1 MRLLISVLFV
11 PSALFSQDFDR
22 EIRPLLKERCV
33 ECHGPEKQKAD
44 LRLDAKPN
52 VFKGGE
58 SGAAIIAAKSA
69 DSPLFKRITA
79 SGDERM
85 PPKGE
90 PLTAAQISNIKAWI
104 DAGAVWPENAEDKA
118 ATVDE
123 RVKHWAYQPLKVA
136 SALAESLGLKPE
148 LLSIDSFIEAKL
160 QEKGLSFSPPAD
172 ARTLTRRAHF
182 IITGLPPIDSQT
194 MGQSDNEMRK
204 APGSLSPHPI
214 VSLSSYES
222 LIDQLLSSRHY
233 GEKWARHWLDV
244 VRFADSNGFETNHER
259 PNSWRYRDYVIDA
272 FNTDK
277 PFDRFMFE
285 QIAGDT
291 CGADVATGFIV
302 GGPVDRVKGQ
312 DKNLQLMQRADELSD
327 MVNTTGTAFLAT
339 TMGCAKCHNHKFDPV
354 TQIDFYAMQAVFS
367 GVQHG
372 DRPIKDASHAAQE
385 KKADELRQKLAPMN
399 VQLAAYQPK
408 SVLGRRVAMGEEE
421 ATFLKT
427 PKGAAPTE
435 YDVGKEQGQLN
446 DPGDAHRFPNIGE
459 SYRYFD
465 EAPGTDCVAWTP
477 KRSGKHRV
485 WVSWGVWTTHA
496 PDARFI
502 LETNGKQTEIGTINQ
517 RQFADG
523 KPAIAGKKR
532 WSSFKSLGEHELA
545 ANSRI
550 LLRMGSTS
558 APMAADIIL
567 LEDLSANPSSLISHL
582 SPHIRPPVLHTA
594 NTDLFAPTTAKHLRF
609 VIDDSY
615 SNNACIDELEIF
627 GSSGEN
633 LALKAKTT
641 SSGDFGPS
649 AIHKLEH
656 INDGKFGN
664 SRSWIAKER
673 KGWVQFD
680 FAQPQEVSRVV
691 WSRDR
696 STSGQ
701 VYTDRLATAYRI
713 EVSDDAKTWKNVASQ
728 ADRLSAR
735 FNKKVTTIPSSSNA
749 PADLVAK
756 VDALQKELQNF
767 TEPPMAYAGTFR
779 QPEPTHRL
787 HRGDHM
793 SPREVVA
800 PDGLSLFK
808 EKLGS
813 FHLAPDAPEQQRRL
827 AFAKWLTDP
836 RNPLPARV
844 MVNRIWHYVFGTG
857 LVATPSDFGH
867 MGFKPTHPELLDWL
881 ADEFIKSGW
890 SVKHIQRLILTSKTF
905 QQASSIYDL
914 RFTTYDLAG
923 KEIVNHKSKII
934 SAAQQL
940 DATNTL
946 LWRFAPRRL
955 DAEIIR
961 DSILAVTGSLDLTPG
976 GPGFMLYEPNANYA
990 RNWIAE
996 TGDFE
1001 REDYRRMIYSL
1012 KLRMEPDAIF
1022 AAFDAPD
1029 GGQVCPSRPR
1039 STTPLQALNLFNS
1052 SFLLEQAAILA
1063 AKAKNVT
1070 TAYQLVYQRPPTKD
1084 ELTTAESFVK
1094 QEGLQAFCRALL
1106 NSNEFLFLE

>member
-1 MRLLISVLFV
+1 MKSLVLSVLSV
-11 PSALFSQDFDR
+11 PSVLFSQDFDR

-44 LRLDAKPN
+44 LRLDAKPHA
-52 VFKGGE
+52 FKGGE
-58 SGAAIIAAKSA
+58 SGAAIVPAKSSA
-69 DSPLFKRITA
+69 SPLFQRITA

-90 PLTAAQISNIKAWI
+90 PLTADQIAKIKAWI
-104 DAGAVWPENAEDKA
+104 DSGAVWPENADDKA
-118 ATVDE
+118 AAVDE
-123 RVKHWAYQPLKVA
+123 RANHWAYKPIPDSGIQIPDSQNPIDYFITKK
-136 SALAESLGLKPE
+136 LA
-148 LLSIDSFIEAKL
+148 
-160 QEKGLSFSPPAD
+160 EKGLSLSPPAD
-172 ARTLTRRAHF
+172 ARTLVRRLHLVV
-182 IITGLPPIDSQT
+182 TGLPPT
-194 MGQSDNEMRK
+194 FEEVK
-204 APGSLSPHPI
+204 AFEQDGI
-214 VSLSSYES
+214 RNQES
-222 LIDQLLSSRHY
+222 KIRNLLSSRHY

-259 PNSWRYRDYVIDA
+259 PHAWRYRDYVIDA

-277 PFDRFMFE
+277 PYDRFMFE

-302 GGPVDRVKGQ
+302 GGPMDRVKGQ

-327 MVNTTGTAFLAT
+327 MVNTAGTTFLAT
-339 TMGCAKCHNHKFDPV
+339 TMICAKCHNHKFDPV
-354 TQIDFYAMQAVFS
+354 TQTDFYAMQAIFS

-372 DRPIKDASHAAQE
+372 DRPIKDARYAAQE
-385 KKADELRQKLAPMN
+385 KKAGELRQKLAPLTTK
-399 VQLAAYQPK
+399 LAEYQPK
-408 SVLGRRVAMGEEE
+408 AVLGRRVTIGEEE

-427 PKGAAPTE
+427 PQGAKATE
-435 YDVGKEQGQLN
+435 YDPGTEQGQLS

-459 SYRYFD
+459 SYRYFV
-465 EAPGTDCVAWTP
+465 EPPGTDCVAWTP
-477 KRSGKHRV
+477 KRNGKHRI

-532 WSSFKSLGEHELA
+532 WSGLKSLGEHELA
-545 ANSRI
+545 ENSRI
-550 LLRMGSTS
+550 LLRMGTTS
-558 APMAADIIL
+558 APMAADILL
-567 LEDLSANPSSLISHL
+567 LEDLSAETHASSITHP
-582 SPHIRPPVLHTA
+582 SPHIRPPVTHTA
-594 NTDLFAPTTAKHLRF
+594 NTDLFATTTAKHLRF
-609 VIDDSY
+609 TILDSY

-627 GSSGEN
+627 GPSGEN
-633 LALKAKTT
+633 VALKAKTT
-641 SSGDFGPS
+641 SGGDYGPS
-649 AIHKLEH
+649 PIHKLEH
-656 INDGKFGN
+656 INDGQYGN
-664 SRSWIAKER
+664 SRSWIAKE
-673 KGWVQFD
+673 KTGWVQFD
-680 FAQPQEVSRVV
+680 FAQPQEISRVV

-696 STSGQ
+696 STSGRA
-701 VYTDRLATAYRI
+701 YEDRLATSYRI
-713 EVSDDAKTWKNVASQ
+713 EVSSDAKTWKTVASF

-735 FNKKVTTIPSSSNA
+735 FNRKIKAIPSSLNA

-756 VDALQKELQNF
+756 VDALQKELQSF
-767 TEPPMAYAGTFR
+767 TEPPMAYAGTFK

-800 PDGLSLFK
+800 PDALSVFK
-808 EKLGS
+808 SQLGS
-813 FHLAPDAPEQQRRL
+813 LNLPPDAPEQQRRL

-844 MVNRIWHYVFGTG
+844 MVNRIWHYIFGTG

-881 ADEFIKSGW
+881 ANEFIKSGW
-890 SVKHIQRLILTSKTF
+890 SVKHIQRLILASRTF
-905 QQASSIYDL
+905 QQASSL
-914 RFTTYDLAG
+914 EQRAKG
-923 KEIVNHKSKII
+923 KESQSREASDSTPFALSSK
-934 SAAQQL
+934 L

-946 LWRFAPRRL
+946 LWRFTPRRL
-955 DAEIIR
+955 DAEMIR
-961 DSILAVTGSLDLTPG
+961 DSILAVTGNLDLTPG

-1001 REDYRRMIYSL
+1001 REDYRRMIYAL

-1052 SFLLEQAAILA
+1052 SFLLEQAAKLA
-1063 AKAKNVT
+1063 TKAKT
-1070 TAYQLVYQRPPTKD
+1070 IPQAYQLVYQRQPSTD
-1084 ELTTAESFVK
+1084 ELTAAEAFVK

-1106 NSNEFLFLE
+1106 NSNEFLFIE

>member
-1 MRLLISVLFV
+1 MKRLFTVLSVLLV
-11 PSALFSQDFDR
+11 PSFLSGAPLDFDR

-44 LRLDAKPN
+44 LRLDAKPHA
-52 VFKGGE
+52 FKGGE
-58 SGAAIIAAKSA
+58 SGTAIVPAKSSA
-69 DSPLFKRITA
+69 SPLFQRITA
-79 SGDERM
+79 TGDERM

-90 PLTAAQISNIKAWI
+90 ALTADQISKIKAWI
-104 DAGAVWPENAEDKA
+104 DSGAVWPENADDKA
-118 ATVDE
+118 AATDP
-123 RVKHWAYQPLKVA
+123 RVNHWAYQPIKVA
-136 SALAESLGLKPE
+136 SALAESVGLKPE
-148 LLSIDSFIEAKL
+148 LLSIDAFIEAKL
-160 QEKGLSFSPPAD
+160 REKGLSMSPRAD
-172 ARTLTRRAHF
+172 ARTLIRRAHF
-182 IITGLPPIDSQT
+182 VITGLPP
-194 MGQSDNEMRK
+194 SD
-204 APGSLSPHPI
+204 
-214 VSLSSYES
+214 ES
-222 LIDQLLSSRHY
+222 DMSDPSDKTYRQLIDTLLNSRHY

-244 VRFADSNGFETNHER
+244 VRFADSHGFETNHER
-259 PNSWRYRDYVIDA
+259 PNAWRYRDYVIDA

-291 CGADVATGFIV
+291 CDADVATGFIV
-302 GGPVDRVKGQ
+302 GGPFDRVKGQ

-339 TMGCAKCHNHKFDPV
+339 TMGCAKCHNHKFDPI
-354 TQIDFYAMQAVFS
+354 TQTDFYAMQSVFS
-367 GVQHG
+367 GVQHA
-372 DRPIKDASHAAQE
+372 DRPIKSPEFAAQE
-385 KKADELRQKLAPMN
+385 KKAAELRQKLAPLLTK
-399 VQLAAYQPK
+399 LAEYQPK
-408 SVLGRRVAMGEEE
+408 AVLGRRVTIGEEE

-427 PKGAAPTE
+427 PKGVKATDYDAGTE
-435 YDVGKEQGQLN
+435 PGQLN
-446 DPGDAHRFPNIGE
+446 DLGNAQRFPNIGE

-477 KRSGKHRV
+477 KRRGKHRI

-502 LETNGKQTEIGTINQ
+502 LETNGQQTEIGTINQ

-523 KPAIAGKKR
+523 TPAIAGKKR

-545 ANSRI
+545 ADSRI
-550 LLRMGSTS
+550 LLRMGPTR
-558 APMAADIIL
+558 APMAADILL
-567 LEDLSANPSSLISHL
+567 LEELPTSSEKL
-582 SPHIRPPVLHTA
+582 HIRSPVVHTA

-641 SSGDFGPS
+641 SSGDYGPS
-649 AIHKLEH
+649 AIHKLQH
-656 INDGKFGN
+656 INDGKYGN
-664 SRSWIAKER
+664 SRSWIAKEK

-680 FAQPQEVSRVV
+680 FALPQEVSRVV

-696 STSGQ
+696 STTGKAFE
-701 VYTDRLATAYRI
+701 DRLATAYRI
-713 EVSDDAKTWKNVASQ
+713 EVSTDAKTWKTVASH

-735 FNKKVTTIPSSSNA
+735 FNKKVKAIPSSSNA
-749 PADLVAK
+749 PADLIAK
-756 VDALQKELQNF
+756 VDALQKELQSF
-767 TEPPMAYAGTFR
+767 TEPPMAYAGTFK

-813 FHLAPDAPEQQRRL
+813 FKLAPDAPEQQRRL

-844 MVNRIWHYVFGTG
+844 MVNRIWHYIFGTG

-881 ADEFIKSGW
+881 ANEFIQSGW
-890 SVKHIQRLILTSKTF
+890 SVKHIQRLILTSRTF
-905 QQASSIYDL
+905 QQSSSVPSDRSVL
-914 RFTTYDLAG
+914 
-923 KEIVNHKSKII
+923 SK
-934 SAAQQL
+934 

-955 DAEIIR
+955 DSEIIR

-996 TGDFE
+996 TSDFE
-1001 REDYRRMIYSL
+1001 REDYRRMIYAL

-1052 SFLLEQAAILA
+1052 SFLLEQAAKLA
-1063 AKAKNVT
+1063 AKAKNVSN
-1070 TAYQLVYQRPPTKD
+1070 AYQLVYQRQPTKD
-1084 ELTTAESFVK
+1084 ELTAAESFVK

>member
-44 LRLDAKPN
+44 LRLDAKPHA
-52 VFKGGE
+52 FKGGE

-79 SGDERM
+79 NGDERM

-90 PLTAAQISNIKAWI
+90 PLTAAQITSIKSWI
-104 DAGAVWPENAEDKA
+104 DSGAVWPENAEDKA

-123 RVKHWAYQPLKVA
+123 RVKHWAYQPLPNHDPKA
-136 SALAESLGLKPE
+136 
-148 LLSIDSFIEAKL
+148 SIDSFIEAKL
-160 QEKGLSFSPPAD
+160 HEKGLSFSPLAD

-182 IITGLPPIDSQT
+182 VITGIPPDPSH
-194 MGQSDNEMRK
+194 QSY
-204 APGSLSPHPI
+204 P
-214 VSLSSYES
+214 SYSE
-222 LIDQLLSSRHY
+222 LVDHLLSSRHY

-259 PNSWRYRDYVIDA
+259 PHAWRYRDYVIDA

-385 KKADELRQKLAPMN
+385 KKADELRQKLAPLN

-408 SVLGRRVAMGEEE
+408 SVLGRRVVMGEEE

-465 EAPGTDCVAWTP
+465 EAPSTDCVAWTP

-532 WSSFKSLGEHELA
+532 WSSFKSLGEHEFA

-550 LLRMGSTS
+550 LLRTGKTS
-558 APMAADIIL
+558 APMAADILL
-567 LEDLSANPSSLISHL
+567 LEELPTPSEKL
-582 SPHIRPPVLHTA
+582 HIRPPVLHTA
-594 NTDLFAPTTAKHLRF
+594 NTDLFAPSTAKHLRF

-713 EVSDDAKTWKNVASQ
+713 EVSDDAKTWKTVASQ

-735 FNKKVTTIPSSSNA
+735 FNKKAKTIPSSSNA

-813 FHLAPDAPEQQRRL
+813 FQLAPDAPEQQRRL

-844 MVNRIWHYVFGTG
+844 MVNRIWHYIFGTG

-881 ADEFIKSGW
+881 ASEFIKSGW

-905 QQASSIYDL
+905 QQSSVPSDPSAL
-914 RFTTYDLAG
+914 
-923 KEIVNHKSKII
+923 SK
-934 SAAQQL
+934 
-940 DATNTL
+940 DATCTL
-946 LWRFAPRRL
+946 LWRFPPRRL
-955 DAEIIR
+955 DAEMIR
-961 DSILAVTGSLDLTPG
+961 DSLLAATGNLDLTPG

-990 RNWIAE
+990 RNWVAE

-1001 REDYRRMIYSL
+1001 REDYRRMIYAL

-1022 AAFDAPD
+1022 DAFDAPD
-1029 GGQVCPSRPR
+1029 GGQVCPSRAR

-1052 SFLLEQAAILA
+1052 SFLLEQAEKLA
-1063 AKAKNVT
+1063 AKAKNVS

>member
-1 MRLLISVLFV
+1 MKHLIALILV
-11 PSALFSQDFDR
+11 PASILAADFDR
-22 EIRPLLKERCV
+22 EILPLLKERCV

-44 LRLDAKPN
+44 LRLDAKPHA
-52 VFKGGE
+52 FKGGE
-58 SGAAIIAAKSA
+58 SGAAIVPAKSSA
-69 DSPLFKRITA
+69 SPLFQRITA

-90 PLTAAQISNIKAWI
+90 PLTADQIAKIKAWI
-104 DAGAVWPENAEDKA
+104 DSGAIWPENADDKA
-118 ATVDE
+118 ASIDE
-123 RVKHWAYQPLKVA
+123 RVNHWAYRPIKVA
-136 SALAESLGLKPE
+136 SALAEPLGLKPE

-160 QEKGLSFSPPAD
+160 RDKGLSMSPRAD
-172 ARTLTRRAHF
+172 DRTLIRRAHF
-182 IITGLPPIDSQT
+182 IVTGLPP
-194 MGQSDNEMRK
+194 SDV
-204 APGSLSPHPI
+204 SDTSDLSDKN
-214 VSLSSYES
+214 YRQ
-222 LIDQLLSSRHY
+222 LIDTLLSSRHY

-259 PNSWRYRDYVIDA
+259 PHAWRYRDYVIDA
-272 FNTDK
+272 FNADK
-277 PFDRFMFE
+277 PYDRFMFE

-291 CGADVATGFIV
+291 CGADAATGFIV
-302 GGPVDRVKGQ
+302 GGPMDRVKGQ

-327 MVNTTGTAFLAT
+327 MVNTAGTTFLAT
-339 TMGCAKCHNHKFDPV
+339 TMICAKCHNHKFDPV
-354 TQIDFYAMQAVFS
+354 TQTDFYAMQAVFS

-372 DRPIKDASHAAQE
+372 DRPIKDARYAAQE
-385 KKADELRQKLAPMN
+385 KKADELRQKLAPLTTK
-399 VQLAAYQPK
+399 LAEYQPK
-408 SVLGRRVAMGEEE
+408 AGLGRRVTIGEEE

-427 PKGAAPTE
+427 PQGVKATE
-435 YDVGKEQGQLN
+435 YDPGTEQGQLS
-446 DPGDAHRFPNIGE
+446 DSGDAHRFPNIGE
-459 SYRYFD
+459 SYRYFV
-465 EAPGTDCVAWTP
+465 ELPGTDCVAWAP
-477 KRSGKHRV
+477 KRNGKHRI

-523 KPAIAGKKR
+523 KPALTGKKR
-532 WSSFKSLGEHELA
+532 WSGLKSLGEHELA
-545 ANSRI
+545 ENSRI
-550 LLRMGSTS
+550 LLRMGNTS
-558 APMAADIIL
+558 APMAADILL
-567 LEDLSANPSSLISHL
+567 LEDLSAEPSSHITHP
-582 SPHIRPPVLHTA
+582 SPHIRPPVVHTA
-594 NTDLFAPTTAKHLRF
+594 NTDLFATTTAKHLRF
-609 VIDDSY
+609 SILDSY

-627 GSSGEN
+627 GPSGEN
-633 LALKAKTT
+633 VALKAKTT
-641 SSGDFGPS
+641 SGGDYGPS
-649 AIHKLEH
+649 PIHKLEH
-656 INDGKFGN
+656 INDGQYGN
-664 SRSWIAKER
+664 SRSWIAKE
-673 KGWVQFD
+673 KTGWAQFD
-680 FAQPQEVSRVV
+680 FAQPQEISRVV

-696 STSGQ
+696 STSGRAFE
-701 VYTDRLATAYRI
+701 DRLATAYRI
-713 EVSDDAKTWKNVASQ
+713 EVSSDAKTWKTIASH

-735 FNKKVTTIPSSSNA
+735 FNRKIKAIPSSLNA

-756 VDALQKELQNF
+756 VDALQKELQSF
-767 TEPPMAYAGTFR
+767 TEPPMAYAGTFK

-800 PDGLSLFK
+800 PDALSVFK
-808 EKLGS
+808 SQLGS
-813 FHLAPDAPEQQRRL
+813 LNLPPVAPEQQRRL

-844 MVNRIWHYVFGTG
+844 MVNRIWHYIFGTG

-881 ADEFIKSGW
+881 ANEFIRSGW
-890 SVKHIQRLILTSKTF
+890 SVKHIQRLILTSRTF
-905 QQASSIYDL
+905 QQSSVPSDPS
-914 RFTTYDLAG
+914 
-923 KEIVNHKSKII
+923 VPSK
-934 SAAQQL
+934 

-946 LWRFAPRRL
+946 LWRFSPRRL
-955 DAEIIR
+955 DAEMIR
-961 DSILAVTGSLDLTPG
+961 DSILAVTGNLDLTPG

-1001 REDYRRMIYSL
+1001 REDYRRMIYAL

-1052 SFLLEQAAILA
+1052 SFLLEQAAKLA
-1063 AKAKNVT
+1063 AKAKT
-1070 TAYQLVYQRPPTKD
+1070 IPQAYQLVYQRQPSQD
-1084 ELTTAESFVK
+1084 ELTAAEAFVK

>member
-1 MRLLISVLFV
+1 MKTLLSLLFFPLV
-11 PSALFSQDFDR
+11 LFSQDFDR
-22 EIRPLLKERCV
+22 EIRPLLKERCI

-44 LRLDAKPN
+44 LRLDAKPHA
-52 VFKGGE
+52 FKGGE
-58 SGAAIIAAKSA
+58 SGAAIIPAQSST
-69 DSPLFKRITA
+69 SPLFQRITA
-79 SGDERM
+79 TGDERM

-90 PLTAAQISNIKAWI
+90 PLTADQISKIKAWI
-104 DAGAVWPENAEDKA
+104 DSGAVWPENAEDKA
-118 ATVDE
+118 AATDP
-123 RVKHWAYQPLKVA
+123 RVNHWAYKPIPESVIQIPDSQNPIDYFITQK
-136 SALAESLGLKPE
+136 LA
-148 LLSIDSFIEAKL
+148 
-160 QEKGLSFSPPAD
+160 EKGLALSPPAD
-172 ARTLTRRAHF
+172 ARTLVRRLHLVV
-182 IITGLPPIDSQT
+182 TGLPPDFEQVRNQESKIR
-194 MGQSDNEMRK
+194 N
-204 APGSLSPHPI
+204 
-214 VSLSSYES
+214 SSAS
-222 LIDQLLSSRHY
+222 LIDSLLSSKHY

-259 PNSWRYRDYVIDA
+259 PNAWRYRDYVIDA

-291 CGADVATGFIV
+291 CDADVATGFIV
-302 GGPVDRVKGQ
+302 GGPFDRVKGQ

-354 TQIDFYAMQAVFS
+354 TQTDFYAMQAVFS
-367 GVQHG
+367 GVQHA
-372 DRPIKDASHAAQE
+372 DRPIKSPEFAAQE
-385 KKADELRQKLAPMN
+385 KKAAEIRAKLAPLLTK
-399 VQLAAYQPK
+399 LAEYQPK
-408 SVLGRRVAMGEEE
+408 AVLGRRVTMGEEE

-427 PKGAAPTE
+427 PKGVKATDYDAGTE
-435 YDVGKEQGQLN
+435 PGQLN
-446 DPGDAHRFPNIGE
+446 DLGNAQRFPNIGE

-523 KPAIAGKKR
+523 TPAIAGKKR

-550 LLRMGSTS
+550 LLRMGPTR
-558 APMAADIIL
+558 APMAADILL
-567 LEDLSANPSSLISHL
+567 LEELPTSSEKL
-582 SPHIRPPVLHTA
+582 HIRPPVVHTA

-633 LALKAKTT
+633 LALKANTT
-641 SSGDFGPS
+641 SNGDYGPS
-649 AIHKLEH
+649 PIHKLQH
-656 INDGKFGN
+656 INDGQYGN
-664 SRSWIAKER
+664 SRSWIAKEK

-696 STSGQ
+696 SIGGRAFE
-701 VYTDRLATAYRI
+701 DRLATAYRI
-713 EVSDDAKTWKNVASQ
+713 EVSTDAKTWKTVASN

-735 FNKKVTTIPSSSNA
+735 FNKKVKAIPSSSNA
-749 PADLVAK
+749 PADLIAK
-756 VDALQKELQNF
+756 VDALQKELQSF

-800 PDGLSLFK
+800 PEGLSLFK

-813 FHLAPDAPEQQRRL
+813 FKLAPDAPEQQRRL

-844 MVNRIWHYVFGTG
+844 MVNRIWHYIFGTG

-881 ADEFIKSGW
+881 ANEFIQSGW
-890 SVKHIQRLILTSKTF
+890 SVKHIQRLILTSRTF
-905 QQASSIYDL
+905 QQSSSVPSDL
-914 RFTTYDLAG
+914 SVL
-923 KEIVNHKSKII
+923 SK
-934 SAAQQL
+934 

-955 DAEIIR
+955 DSEVIR

-996 TGDFE
+996 TSDFE
-1001 REDYRRMIYSL
+1001 REDYRRMIYAL

-1052 SFLLEQAAILA
+1052 SFLLEQAAKLA
-1063 AKAKNVT
+1063 AKAKNVP
-1070 TAYQLVYQRPPTKD
+1070 TAYQLVYQRQPTKD
-1084 ELTTAESFVK
+1084 ELSAAEAFVK

>member
-1 MRLLISVLFV
+1 MKPFLSILLA
-11 PSALFSQDFDR
+11 PSILFSQDFDKD
-22 EIRPLLKERCV
+22 IRPLLKERCV

-44 LRLDAKPN
+44 LRLDAKPHA
-52 VFKGGE
+52 FKGGE
-58 SGAAIIAAKSA
+58 SGAAIVPAKSSA
-69 DSPLFKRITA
+69 SPLFQRITA

-90 PLTAAQISNIKAWI
+90 PLTADQISKIKAWI
-104 DAGAVWPENAEDKA
+104 DSGAEWPETAEDKA
-118 ATVDE
+118 AAIDPRTQ
-123 RVKHWAYQPLKVA
+123 HWAYQPLPTHDPKA
-136 SALAESLGLKPE
+136 T
-148 LLSIDSFIEAKL
+148 IDSFIEAKL
-160 QEKGLSFSPPAD
+160 REKGLTLSPPAD

-182 IITGLPPIDSQT
+182 VVTGLPPSDMSDS
-194 MGQSDNEMRK
+194 SDMSDK
-204 APGSLSPHPI
+204 TYHQ
-214 VSLSSYES
+214 
-222 LIDQLLSSRHY
+222 LIDTLLSSRHY

-259 PNSWRYRDYVIDA
+259 PHAWRYRDYVIDA

-277 PFDRFMFE
+277 PYDRFMFE

-302 GGPVDRVKGQ
+302 GGPFDRVKGQ

-327 MVNTTGTAFLAT
+327 MVNTAGTAFLAT
-339 TMGCAKCHNHKFDPV
+339 TMICAKCHNHKFDPV
-354 TQIDFYAMQAVFS
+354 TQTDFYAMQAIFS

-372 DRPIKDASHAAQE
+372 DRPIKDASRAAQE
-385 KKADELRQKLAPMN
+385 KRADELRQKLAPLN

-408 SVLGRRVAMGEEE
+408 SVLSRRVTLGEED

-427 PKGAAPTE
+427 PKGVKATE
-435 YDVGKEQGQLN
+435 YDPGTEPGQLS
-446 DPGDAHRFPNIGE
+446 DPGDAQRFPNIGE

-465 EAPGTDCVAWTP
+465 EAPGTDCVEWTP
-477 KRSGKHRV
+477 KRKGQHRL

-545 ANSRI
+545 ENSRI

-558 APMAADIIL
+558 APMAADVIL
-567 LEDLSANPSSLISHL
+567 LEELPAPSEKL
-582 SPHIRPPVLHTA
+582 HIRPPVTHAA
-594 NTDLFAPTTAKHLRF
+594 NTDVFAPTTAKHLRF
-609 VIDDSY
+609 IIDGCS
-615 SNNACIDELEIF
+615 SGQACIDELEIF
-627 GSSGEN
+627 SPSGEN
-633 LALKAKTT
+633 VALKAKTT
-641 SSGDFGPS
+641 SAGDFGPS
-649 AIHKLEH
+649 PIHKLAH
-656 INDGKFGN
+656 INDGQYGN
-664 SRSWIAKER
+664 SRSWIAKEK

-680 FAQPQEVSRVV
+680 FAQPQQITRVV

-696 STSGQ
+696 STMDK
-701 VYTDRLATAYRI
+701 VYEDRVATAYRI
-713 EVSDDAKTWKNVASQ
+713 EVSDDAKTWKTVSSQ

-735 FNKKVTTIPSSSNA
+735 FNKKVKAIPSSSDA
-749 PADLVAK
+749 PADLIAK
-756 VDALQKELQNF
+756 VESLQKELS
-767 TEPPMAYAGTFR
+767 TIAEPPLAYAGLFK

-793 SPREVVA
+793 NPREVVA
-800 PDGLSLFK
+800 PDALSVFK
-808 EKLGS
+808 DKLGS
-813 FHLAPDAPEQQRRL
+813 LNLPPDAPEQQRRL

-836 RNPLPARV
+836 RNPLPARI
-844 MVNRIWHYVFGTG
+844 MVNRIWHYIFGTG

-867 MGFKPTHPELLDWL
+867 MGLKPTHPELLDWL
-881 ADEFIKSGW
+881 ANEFIQSGW

-905 QQASSIYDL
+905 QQSSVPSDPSAL
-914 RFTTYDLAG
+914 
-923 KEIVNHKSKII
+923 SK
-934 SAAQQL
+934 
-940 DATNTL
+940 DATCTL
-946 LWRFAPRRL
+946 LWRFPPRRL
-955 DAEIIR
+955 DAEMIR
-961 DSILAVTGSLDLTPG
+961 DSLLAATGSLDLTPG

-990 RNWIAE
+990 RNWVAE

-1001 REDYRRMIYSL
+1001 REDYRRMIYTL

-1022 AAFDAPD
+1022 SAFDAPD
-1029 GGQVCPSRPR
+1029 AGQVCPSRAR

-1052 SFLLEQAAILA
+1052 PFLLEQAEKLA
-1063 AKAKNVT
+1063 AKAKT
-1070 TAYQLVYQRPPTKD
+1070 IPQAYQLVYQRQPSKD
-1084 ELTTAESFVK
+1084 ELTAAESFVK
-1094 QEGLQAFCRALL
+1094 QEGLTAFCRALL

>member
-1 MRLLISVLFV
+1 MKFLLSVLFV
-11 PSALFSQDFDR
+11 PPVLFAQDFDKD
-22 EIRPLLKERCV
+22 IRPLLKERCI

-44 LRLDAKPN
+44 LRLDAKPHA
-52 VFKGGE
+52 FKGGE
-58 SGAAIIAAKSA
+58 SGAAVVPAKSSA
-69 DSPLFKRITA
+69 SPLFQRITA

-85 PPKGE
+85 PPKGDA
-90 PLTAAQISNIKAWI
+90 LTADQISKIKAWI
-104 DAGAVWPENAEDKA
+104 DSGALWPENADDKA
-118 ATVDE
+118 AATDP
-123 RVKHWAYQPLKVA
+123 RVNHWAYQPIKVA
-136 SALAESLGLKPE
+136 SALAEPLGLKPE

-160 QEKGLSFSPPAD
+160 HEKGLAMSPRAD
-172 ARTLTRRAHF
+172 ARTLIRRAHF
-182 IITGLPPIDSQT
+182 VITGLPPS
-194 MGQSDNEMRK
+194 
-204 APGSLSPHPI
+204 
-214 VSLSSYES
+214 VES
-222 LIDQLLSSRHY
+222 LQSFESLVDQLLASRHY

-259 PNSWRYRDYVIDA
+259 PNAWRYRDYVIDA
-272 FNTDK
+272 FNADK
-277 PFDRFMFE
+277 PYDRFMFE

-302 GGPVDRVKGQ
+302 GGPMDRVKGQ

-327 MVNTTGTAFLAT
+327 IVNTTGTTFLAT

-354 TQIDFYAMQAVFS
+354 SQTDFYAMQAVFS

-372 DRPIKDASHAAQE
+372 ERPIKSPEFAAQE
-385 KKADELRQKLAPMN
+385 KKAAEIRSKLAPLI
-399 VQLAAYQPK
+399 VKLAEYQPK
-408 SVLGRRVAMGEEE
+408 AVPGHRVTLDEED
-421 ATFLKT
+421 AVFLKE
-427 PKGAAPTE
+427 PKSTKATE
-435 YDVGKEQGQLN
+435 YDPGAEPGQLN

-459 SYRYFD
+459 SYRYFV
-465 EAPGTDCVAWTP
+465 EEPGTDCVAWTP
-477 KRSGKHRV
+477 KRSGKHRI

-502 LETNGKQTEIGTINQ
+502 LETNGQQTEIGTINQ

-523 KPAIAGKKR
+523 TPAIAGKKR
-532 WSSFKSLGEHELA
+532 WSSLKSLGEHEITE
-545 ANSRI
+545 NSRI
-550 LLRMGSTS
+550 LLRMGQTR
-558 APMAADIIL
+558 APMAADILL
-567 LEDLSANPSSLISHL
+567 LEELPSP
-582 SPHIRPPVLHTA
+582 SPKLHIRPPVTHTA

-609 VIDDSY
+609 VIEGS
-615 SNNACIDELEIF
+615 SSGQACIDELEIF
-627 GSSGEN
+627 NPSGEN
-633 LALKAKTT
+633 IALKAKTT
-641 SSGDFGPS
+641 SSGDYGPS
-649 AIHKLEH
+649 PIHKLEH
-656 INDGKFGN
+656 INDGQYGN
-664 SRSWIAKER
+664 SRSWIAKEP

-680 FAQPQEVSRVV
+680 FDRAHEINRVV

-696 STSGQ
+696 STGGK
-701 VYTDRLATAYRI
+701 VYEDRLATAYRI
-713 EVSDDAKTWKNVASQ
+713 EISEDAKTWKTVASH
-728 ADRLSAR
+728 ADRLSAK
-735 FNKKVTTIPSSSNA
+735 FNKRVKVIPSSSNA
-749 PADLVAK
+749 PAELVAQ
-756 VDALQKELQNF
+756 VDALQKQLTAF
-767 TEPPMAYAGTFR
+767 TAPPMAYAGTFT

-800 PDGLSLFK
+800 PDGLALFK
-808 EKLGS
+808 DTLGS
-813 FHLAPDAPEQQRRL
+813 FKLAPDAPEQQRRI

-844 MVNRIWHYVFGTG
+844 MVNRIWHYIFGTG

-881 ADEFIKSGW
+881 ASEFIRSGW

-914 RFTTYDLAG
+914 RLTTYDLAK
-923 KEIVNHKSKII
+923 KEIINHKSKVIN
-934 SAAQQL
+934 AAQQL

-946 LWRFAPRRL
+946 LWRFSPRRL

-976 GPGFMLYEPNANYA
+976 GPGFLLYEPNANYA

-1001 REDYRRMIYSL
+1001 REDYRRMIYAL

-1039 STTPLQALNLFNS
+1039 STTPLQALNLYNS
-1052 SFLLEQAAILA
+1052 QFVLDQAAQLA
-1063 AKAKNVT
+1063 AKAQTAAK
-1070 TAYQLVYQRPPTKD
+1070 AYQLVYQRQPTKD
-1084 ELTTAESFVK
+1084 ELTTAEAFVK
-1094 QEGLQAFCRALL
+1094 QEGLPALCRALL